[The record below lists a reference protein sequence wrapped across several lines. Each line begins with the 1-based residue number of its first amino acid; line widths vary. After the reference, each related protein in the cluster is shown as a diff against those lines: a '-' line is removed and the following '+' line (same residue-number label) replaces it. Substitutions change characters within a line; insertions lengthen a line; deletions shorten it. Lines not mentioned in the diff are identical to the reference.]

1 MSLRAQALWL
11 KVDLPP
17 HPALPRVVSWWKET
31 RTSSQEPWATEPCT
45 AGGSGE
51 EGQGNASGPCQP
63 LPLAG
68 RDWVPGSPLPVL
80 PGSHLSPWVSSK
92 FTYFYILSFSSLS
105 HCSLPPREV
114 KRWRKREKK
123 QVWWQCCGGHTLSQ
137 LLLAG
142 GWGGGPRSSRQ
153 VSRS

>member
-68 RDWVPGSPLPVL
+68 RDWVPS
-80 PGSHLSPWVSSK
+80 
-92 FTYFYILSFSSLS
+92 LSFQVLTSVRGSLASSLIS
-105 HCSLPPREV
+105 ISSPF
-114 KRWRKREKK
+114 
-123 QVWWQCCGGHTLSQ
+123 
-137 LLLAG
+137 LLFLIALCPHG
-142 GWGGGPRSSRQ
+142 R
-153 VSRS
+153 